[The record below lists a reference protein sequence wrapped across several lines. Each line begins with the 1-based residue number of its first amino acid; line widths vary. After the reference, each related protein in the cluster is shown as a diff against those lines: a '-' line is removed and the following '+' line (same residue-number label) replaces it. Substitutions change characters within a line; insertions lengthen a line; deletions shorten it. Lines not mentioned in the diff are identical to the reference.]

1 MKRRLKL
8 WVVMSIVLLLAAMPL
23 IFTASKGGGG
33 GGAKEPS
40 DLVIPVI
47 YLDVSIN
54 FAQPIK
60 AGVEQA
66 AEDFGVEA
74 IFDGPVNWNLDQQV
88 AIIENYIT
96 RQVDGLAVA
105 PLSSEVIDPL
115 IKKAIDAGI
124 PVVTFNTDSPS
135 SERIAFFG
143 QDLVTVAREQ
153 GEMIADYINEE
164 GVVLITS
171 CDAAAPWSQMRERG
185 VREGLAK
192 YPKIKVITN
201 ICNAKGDEQTT
212 YAAIENAMLAN
223 PSITAVASLDAV
235 TTPAVGRYLLRNGLA
250 GKIIQVG
257 HDLMP
262 ETLDNIK
269 AGATTAT
276 LSQNPYAQGYEPVKA
291 LYMHLTEGTPLEDL
305 NTGKVVV
312 DESNVEEYIKRLEQ
326 GDKTVG

>member
-1 MKRRLKL
+1 MKRKMKICIA
-8 WVVMSIVLLLAAMPL
+8 VVAVLMFATISLVFA
-23 IFTASKGGGG
+23 ASKEGG
-33 GGAKEPS
+33 KEGEAPS
-40 DLVIPVI
+40 ELVIPVI

-66 AEDFGVEA
+66 GEDLGVKA
-74 IFDGPVNWNLDQQV
+74 IFDGPVNWDLDQQV
-88 AIIENYIT
+88 AVIENYIT
-96 RQVDGLAVA
+96 RQVDGMAVA

-124 PVVTFNTDSPS
+124 PVVTFNTDSPT

-143 QDLVTVAREQ
+143 QDLIAVAREQ
-153 GEMIADYINEE
+153 GGMVADYINEE

-171 CDAAAPWSQMRERG
+171 CDAAAPWSQMREQG

-223 PSITAVASLDAV
+223 PDITAVASLDAV
-235 TTPAVGRYLLRNGLA
+235 TTPAVGRYILRNGLA

-291 LYMHLTEGTPLEDL
+291 LYEHLTEGTPLKDL

-312 DESNVEEYIKRLEQ
+312 DESNVEEYIKRLEA

>member
-1 MKRRLKL
+1 MKRKMKICI
-8 WVVMSIVLLLAAMPL
+8 VVVAVLMFATISLVFA
-23 IFTASKGGGG
+23 ASKEGG
-33 GGAKEPS
+33 KEGEAPS
-40 DLVIPVI
+40 ELVIPVI

-66 AEDFGVEA
+66 GEDLGVKA
-74 IFDGPVNWNLDQQV
+74 IFDGPVNWDLDQQV
-88 AIIENYIT
+88 AVIENYIT
-96 RQVDGLAVA
+96 RQVDGMAVA

-124 PVVTFNTDSPS
+124 PVVTFNTDSPT

-143 QDLVTVAREQ
+143 QDLIAVAREQ
-153 GEMIADYINEE
+153 GGMVADYINEE

-171 CDAAAPWSQMRERG
+171 CDAAAPWSQMREQG

-223 PSITAVASLDAV
+223 PDITAVASLDAV
-235 TTPAVGRYLLRNGLA
+235 TTPAVGRYILRNGLA

-291 LYMHLTEGTPLEDL
+291 LYEHLTEGTPLKDL

-312 DESNVEEYIKRLEQ
+312 DESNVEEYIKRLEA

>member
-1 MKRRLKL
+1 MF
-8 WVVMSIVLLLAAMPL
+8 AAEKAKKK
-23 IFTASKGGGG
+23 AS
-33 GGAKEPS
+33 
-40 DLVIPVI
+40 DITIPVI

-66 AEDFGVEA
+66 GKDLGVKT
-74 IFDGPVNWNLDQQV
+74 IFDGSVNFNIDQQV

-96 RQVDGLAVA
+96 RKVDGMAIA

-115 IKKAIDAGI
+115 INKAIDAGI
-124 PVVTFNTDSPS
+124 PVVTFNTDSPTS
-135 SERIAFFG
+135 NRIAFFG

-153 GEMIADYINEE
+153 GELIANLINKK
-164 GVVLITS
+164 GTVLITS
-171 CDAAAPWSQMRERG
+171 CDAAAPWSQMREQG

-192 YPKIKVITN
+192 FPNIKVIEN

-223 PSITAVASLDAV
+223 RGVTAVASLDAI
-235 TTPAVGRYLLRNGLA
+235 TTPAVGRYILRNGLS

-276 LSQNPYAQGYEPVKA
+276 LSQDPYTQGYAPVKA
-291 LYMHLTEGTPLEDL
+291 LVEHLTKGTPLKDL

-312 DESNVEEYIKRLEQ
+312 DKKNVEGYIKRLEQ

>member
-1 MKRRLKL
+1 MKRKML
-8 WVVMSIVLLLAAMPL
+8 VIIAIFAIVMLAAGTFM
-23 IFTASKGGGG
+23 FAAEK
-33 GGAKEPS
+33 AKKKAS

-66 AEDFGVEA
+66 AKDFGIKA
-74 IFDGPVNWNLDQQV
+74 PFDGPVNWNLDQQV

-96 RQVDGLAVA
+96 KKVDGLALA
-105 PLSSEVIDPL
+105 PLSSEVVDP
-115 IKKAIDAGI
+115 IIQKALDAGI
-124 PVVTFNTDSPS
+124 PVVTFNTDSPTS
-135 SERIAFFG
+135 ARIAYFG
-143 QDLVTVAREQ
+143 QDLIQVAREQ
-153 GEMIADYINEE
+153 GDMIAGYINKK
-164 GVVLITS
+164 GTVIITS
-171 CDAAAPWSQMRERG
+171 CDAAAPWSQMREQG

-192 YPKIKVITN
+192 YPGIKVIEN
-201 ICNAKGDEQTT
+201 ICNAKGDEQIT
-212 YAAIENAMLAN
+212 YAAIENAMLSN
-223 PSITAVASLDAV
+223 PNVTAIASLDAV

-250 GKIIQVG
+250 GKIVQVG

-291 LYMHLTEGTPLEDL
+291 LFEYLSKNKPLKSM

-312 DESNVEEYIKRLEQ
+312 DKKNVEEYIKRLEK

>member
-1 MKRRLKL
+1 MKRK
-8 WVVMSIVLLLAAMPL
+8 MKICIVIIAVLMFATISLVFA
-23 IFTASKGGGG
+23 ASKEGD
-33 GGAKEPS
+33 KEGEAPS
-40 DLVIPVI
+40 ELVIPVI

-66 AEDFGVEA
+66 GEDLGVKA
-74 IFDGPVNWNLDQQV
+74 IFDGPVNWDLDQQV
-88 AIIENYIT
+88 AVIENYIT
-96 RQVDGLAVA
+96 RQVDGMAVA

-124 PVVTFNTDSPS
+124 PVVTFNTDSPT

-143 QDLVTVAREQ
+143 QDLIAVAREQ
-153 GEMIADYINEE
+153 GGMVADYINEE

-171 CDAAAPWSQMRERG
+171 CDAAAPWSQMREQG

-223 PSITAVASLDAV
+223 PDITAVASLDAV
-235 TTPAVGRYLLRNGLA
+235 TTPAVGRYILRNGLA

-291 LYMHLTEGTPLEDL
+291 LYEHLTEGTPLKDL

-312 DESNVEEYIKRLEQ
+312 DESNVEEYIKRLEA

>member
-1 MKRRLKL
+1 MRRKWLIMA
-8 WVVMSIVLLLAAMPL
+8 VACFLLLGAVGTTVLAAKKK
-23 IFTASKGGGG
+23 AAGKKS
-33 GGAKEPS
+33 AA

-54 FAQPIK
+54 FAQPIT

-66 AEDFGVEA
+66 GIDLGVKT
-74 IFDGPVNWNLDQQV
+74 IFDGSVNFNLDQQV

-96 RQVDGLAVA
+96 KKVDGMAIA

-124 PVVTFNTDSPS
+124 PVVTFNTDSPTS
-135 SERIAFFG
+135 ARIAYFG
-143 QDLVTVAREQ
+143 QDLITVAREQ
-153 GEMIADYINEE
+153 GEMIAQLINKK
-164 GVVLITS
+164 GTVLITS
-171 CDAAAPWSQMRERG
+171 CDAAAPWSQMREQG

-192 YPKIKVITN
+192 YPGIKVIEN

-223 PSITAVASLDAV
+223 RGLAAVASLDAI
-235 TTPAVGRYLLRNGLA
+235 TTPAVGRYILRNKLS

-291 LYMHLTEGTPLEDL
+291 LVEHLLNNKPLKDL

-312 DESNVEEYIKRLEQ
+312 DKKNVEEYIKRLEK

>member
-1 MKRRLKL
+1 MKRKMKICIA
-8 WVVMSIVLLLAAMPL
+8 VVAVLMFATISLVFA
-23 IFTASKGGGG
+23 ASKEGG
-33 GGAKEPS
+33 KEGEAPS
-40 DLVIPVI
+40 ELVIPVI

-66 AEDFGVEA
+66 GEDLGVKA
-74 IFDGPVNWNLDQQV
+74 IFDGPVNWDLDQQV
-88 AIIENYIT
+88 AVIENYIT
-96 RQVDGLAVA
+96 RQVDGMAVA

-124 PVVTFNTDSPS
+124 PVVTFNTDSPT

-143 QDLVTVAREQ
+143 QDLVAVAREQ
-153 GEMIADYINEE
+153 GGMVADYINEE

-171 CDAAAPWSQMRERG
+171 CDAAAPWSQMREQG

-223 PSITAVASLDAV
+223 PDITAVASLDAV
-235 TTPAVGRYLLRNGLA
+235 TTPAVGRYILRNGLA

-291 LYMHLTEGTPLEDL
+291 LYEHLTEGTPLKDL

-312 DESNVEEYIKRLEQ
+312 DESNVEEYIKRLEA